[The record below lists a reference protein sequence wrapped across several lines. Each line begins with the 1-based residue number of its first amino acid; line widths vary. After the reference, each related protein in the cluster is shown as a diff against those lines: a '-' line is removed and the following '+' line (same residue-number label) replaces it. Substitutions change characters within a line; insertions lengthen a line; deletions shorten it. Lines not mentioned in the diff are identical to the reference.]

1 MLIPARVEI
10 NRQRKS
16 IFTMIRFKVI
26 AVPPNIF
33 FSLEIMRKSGKKT
46 EFRINRMVPEKY
58 EEINTLWQI
67 PFENSSLKFRI
78 HTPTFFFFFQVN

>member
-1 MLIPARVEI
+1 MIRRISKFWFLDSDLLDVLLLIPARVEI

-46 EFRINRMVPEKY
+46 EFRINRMVPEK
-58 EEINTLWQI
+58 
-67 PFENSSLKFRI
+67 
-78 HTPTFFFFFQVN
+78 

>member
-78 HTPTFFFFFQVN
+78 HTPTFFFF

>member
-78 HTPTFFFFFQVN
+78 HTPTFFFFFFK

>member
-1 MLIPARVEI
+1 
-10 NRQRKS
+10 
-16 IFTMIRFKVI
+16 MIRFKVI

-58 EEINTLWQI
+58 EEINTLW
-67 PFENSSLKFRI
+67 
-78 HTPTFFFFFQVN
+78 

>member
-1 MLIPARVEI
+1 
-10 NRQRKS
+10 
-16 IFTMIRFKVI
+16 MIRFKVI

-78 HTPTFFFFFQVN
+78 HTPTFFFFFSSKLRHQNISATIASKHEEA